1 MESLQGRILE
11 WVAIL
16 SSRGSSKPRS
26 LTLQADSLLSEPPGK
41 SKNTGVGSLSLLQG
55 IFPTQE
61 SNQGLRHC
69 RWIFYQLSYQG
80 SPMKV
85 LLSIIYH
92 SFTRPGI
99 RLLSSVAASLCM
111 CHSHCRCSNS
121 SPQSS

>member
-11 WVAIL
+11 WVTIL

-41 SKNTGVGSLSLLQG
+41 AKNTGVGSLSLLQG

-61 SNQGLRHC
+61 SNQGLQHC
-69 RWIFYQLSYQG
+69 RRIFYQLSYQG